1 MVFRKDDWALAEM
14 AGRHYNLWQNLSGC
28 GVDLQPSG

>member
-1 MVFRKDDWALAEM
+1 MVFRKDDWGLAGM
-14 AGRHYNLWQNLSGC
+14 AGRHYSLWQNLSGC

>member
-1 MVFRKDDWALAEM
+1 MVLGKMTEPLQEM